1 MNYIIMFIER
11 LFERR
16 LKLSVAKLRVLAQVR
31 LIPYKHLLG
40 MNKWLWIRVSAKFS
54 NVNVMNI

>member
-1 MNYIIMFIER
+1 MFIER